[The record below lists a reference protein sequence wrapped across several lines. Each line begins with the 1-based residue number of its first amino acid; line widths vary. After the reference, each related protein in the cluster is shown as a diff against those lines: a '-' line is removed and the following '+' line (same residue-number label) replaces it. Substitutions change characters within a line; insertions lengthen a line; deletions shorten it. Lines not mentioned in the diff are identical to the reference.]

1 MREVEVG
8 GDVSVGWTV
17 EGTVPEVT
25 AGALCGVPGAAVVT
39 LSVVASRVAWD
50 AGGVGRVA
58 VVAEAG
64 AEVAGPGL
72 VSEVAPVGGAELAG
86 AGREVVWVAG
96 VPLGEPDPGL
106 VLEVQAGAGSV
117 VGAGGEDPGPLVED
131 VRVWA
136 ATGVEV
142 VVGAGD
148 GAVWVGVT
156 AVVREGGDVMRVVM
170 AGEPGERSVA
180 GVAEVG
186 RGGAELEP
194 AATAEVALGAWVA
207 RVPAVGAGEEPP
219 EEVPA
224 GLVEREGAGVLWV
237 LVNMDVTPG
246 PVAAVVGTAGVVC
259 VVRRGAGAGV
269 VVPGAGAELAGASVE
284 PRAAVGVG
292 APVDGAEAAL
302 VAVVVVAGAVAGR
315 PGAEGEA
322 EALTFISN
330 SLF

>member
-1 MREVEVG
+1 M
-8 GDVSVGWTV
+8 
-17 EGTVPEVT
+17 
-25 AGALCGVPGAAVVT
+25 
-39 LSVVASRVAWD
+39 
-50 AGGVGRVA
+50 
-58 VVAEAG
+58 
-64 AEVAGPGL
+64 
-72 VSEVAPVGGAELAG
+72 
-86 AGREVVWVAG
+86 
-96 VPLGEPDPGL
+96 
-106 VLEVQAGAGSV
+106 
-117 VGAGGEDPGPLVED
+117 
-131 VRVWA
+131 
-136 ATGVEV
+136 
-142 VVGAGD
+142 
-148 GAVWVGVT
+148 
-156 AVVREGGDVMRVVM
+156 
-170 AGEPGERSVA
+170 A

-292 APVDGAEAAL
+292 APVDGAEEI
-302 VAVVVVAGAVAGR
+302 GR
-315 PGAEGEA
+315 ASCRERV
-322 EALTFISN
+322 
-330 SLF
+330 